1 MKINVLDISF
11 EYNGTSQ
18 TINPVIIQDN
28 ETMILIDTGYPDQIG
43 LLEESAKQ
51 NDISLDKLTHI
62 IITHHDY
69 DHVGSLAALKRRFPH
84 VKILASRI
92 EKEYIEKQRKPLRLE
107 QAEKIY
113 PSLSEVDKEQAL
125 IFHKTLESVE
135 GAEVNEVLENHQ
147 ILPVGNGIEVV
158 FTPGHTAGHISL
170 YIKENKTFI
179 AGDALV
185 LMDDKLVIPYP
196 HFAYDADKAKESV
209 KHLFSYEIEEL
220 ICYHG
225 GLIKSNWK
233 DLLS

>member
-28 ETMILIDTGYPDQIG
+28 ETMILVDTGYPDQIE

-69 DHVGSLAALKRRFPH
+69 DHVGSLAEFKRRFPQ

-135 GAEVNEVLENHQ
+135 GSEVNEVLENHQ

-196 HFAYDADKAKESV
+196 HFAYDTDKAKESV

>member
-43 LLEESAKQ
+43 LLEEWAKQ

-92 EKEYIEKQRKPLRLE
+92 EKEYIEKQRKPLR
-107 QAEKIY
+107 
-113 PSLSEVDKEQAL
+113 
-125 IFHKTLESVE
+125 
-135 GAEVNEVLENHQ
+135 
-147 ILPVGNGIEVV
+147 
-158 FTPGHTAGHISL
+158 
-170 YIKENKTFI
+170 
-179 AGDALV
+179 
-185 LMDDKLVIPYP
+185 
-196 HFAYDADKAKESV
+196 
-209 KHLFSYEIEEL
+209 
-220 ICYHG
+220 
-225 GLIKSNWK
+225 
-233 DLLS
+233 

>member
-28 ETMILIDTGYPDQIG
+28 ETMILVDTGYPDQIG

-84 VKILASRI
+84 VKILASPI

-147 ILPVGNGIEVV
+147 I
-158 FTPGHTAGHISL
+158 
-170 YIKENKTFI
+170 
-179 AGDALV
+179 
-185 LMDDKLVIPYP
+185 
-196 HFAYDADKAKESV
+196 
-209 KHLFSYEIEEL
+209 
-220 ICYHG
+220 
-225 GLIKSNWK
+225 
-233 DLLS
+233 